1 MKKKATKQVVKKKA
15 SPKKVAG
22 KKVSP
27 SQAEPIP
34 STPSKAEAEA
44 LVAKRNLSPKD
55 QEKLNE
61 RIRNLILLSKEQS
74 FLTYKDINQALP
86 DSVNN
91 PDEIENVI
99 SILQNLE
106 VEILD
111 DSEVEARKAR
121 QEESEEK
128 EVRTTQNDILDDP
141 VRMYLKQMDSPPPDA
156 REKWPFLNGS
166 KKQSCKHKMHFL
178 DNTDPTVP
186 KWAGKKSCSNGR
198 NASKP
203 GCP

>member
-1 MKKKATKQVVKKKA
+1 MPATKKKTTSKKYKEALQLKRRSKRQSKRKEKRHLQKRRRVKKQ
-15 SPKKVAG
+15 
-22 KKVSP
+22 VSP
-27 SQAEPIP
+27 SQAEQKP
-34 STPSKAEAEA
+34 STPSKSEAEA

-111 DSEVEARKAR
+111 DSELKPTKHGKRKAKKR
-121 QEESEEK
+121 SSNGLKTTFWMIRSEC
-128 EVRTTQNDILDDP
+128 ILN
-141 VRMYLKQMDSPPPDA
+141 KWASPPPDA
-156 REKWPFLNGS
+156 R
-166 KKQSCKHKMHFL
+166 
-178 DNTDPTVP
+178 
-186 KWAGKKSCSNGR
+186 GR
-198 NASKP
+198 SRYF
-203 GCP
+203 